1 MAFSKEFSHSAS
13 KIWDIVLKILTS
25 KTVAAHQDPSQDR
38 NLMKFLEIF
47 FFWKNIGKTSQKI
60 SDEKNCFE
68 NVLPCWNTF
77 MQITL

>member
-25 KTVAAHQDPSQDR
+25 KTVAAHQDPNQDR

-47 FFWKNIGKTSQKI
+47 FFLKKYR
-60 SDEKNCFE
+60 
-68 NVLPCWNTF
+68 
-77 MQITL
+77 